1 LNERNP
7 TSRVRAL
14 GSEHL
19 SDLPR
24 LPRDE
29 GGPVFAEPW
38 QAQAFALA
46 VKLSEQGHF
55 TWKEWAA
62 ALANELQAAARRG
75 EPDDGSRYY
84 EHWLA
89 ALESLVTAKGLSDP
103 AALLTRKEAWA
114 AAYRNTPHGQPVE
127 LLQSRVPD
135 ARWLLI
141 GLACTF
147 ATYWLLQQAS
157 VEPTGEGGIVLP
169 PLGFAASAGLGTVLG
184 MRHALEPDHLAA
196 VSTLM
201 TGERSS
207 AKAAWLGAWWG
218 LGHTLTLFTA
228 GALLVVL
235 HAEMPAIVTQALEI
249 CVALLLIGFGM
260 RAIHH
265 GARRVPKGPTHSHK
279 KPTKGSA
286 LDLPAE
292 LSVGSQSLLARF
304 ARLGPLCGSQRVRN
318 SRNEPHSGPEALS
331 PFQVDR
337 WTLAR
342 PLLVGAVH
350 GLAGSGAL
358 TALVVTTLPSTA
370 TRLAYLM
377 LFGVGSTLGMVVLSG
392 LLGWPIA
399 RLGTHH
405 VCVRTLSLAV
415 GCVSTALG
423 LHWVYPFME
432 GALRR

>member
-1 LNERNP
+1 MTTLSELSP
-7 TSRVRAL
+7 TLS
-14 GSEHL
+14 SEHL

-29 GGPVFAEPW
+29 GGAVFAEPW

-46 VKLSEQGHF
+46 VTLSEQGHF

-89 ALESLVTAKGLSDP
+89 ALETLVTAKGLADP
-103 AALLTRKEAWA
+103 TALRTRKEAWA
-114 AAYRNTPHGQPVE
+114 AAYRNTPHGQPVD
-127 LLQSRVPD
+127 LLESRVPQ
-135 ARWLLI
+135 ARWLVL

-147 ATYWLLQQAS
+147 ATYWMLPQAS
-157 VEPTGEGGIVLP
+157 AEPIGEPDVVLP

-228 GALLVVL
+228 GALLLVL
-235 HAEMPAIVTQALEI
+235 QAEMPAF
-249 CVALLLIGFGM
+249 VAQVLDVSVVLLLVGFGV
-260 RAIHH
+260 RAIHQ

-279 KPTKGSA
+279 KPKAWS
-286 LDLPAE
+286 
-292 LSVGSQSLLARF
+292 
-304 ARLGPLCGSQRVRN
+304 PL
-318 SRNEPHSGPEALS
+318 H
-331 PFQVDR
+331 VDR

-358 TALVVTTLPSTA
+358 TALVVTTLPSTL

-377 LFGVGSTLGMVVLSG
+377 LFGVGSTVGMVVLSG

-399 RLGTHH
+399 RMGAHH
-405 VCVRTLSLAV
+405 VCVRTFSLAA
-415 GCVSTALG
+415 GSVSIALG
-423 LHWVYPFME
+423 LFWIYPFIE
-432 GALRR
+432 SLL